1 MSALF
6 FACYN
11 SQLTEQELFFN
22 DISESESESGSEL
35 YLEHNNKKNVWYCF
49 WKDHWN
55 YNMEPTPCFVH
66 YYDYTPIQY
75 HTLQQMLH
83 LYYQ

>member
-35 YLEHNNKKNVWYCF
+35 SS
-49 WKDHWN
+49 
-55 YNMEPTPCFVH
+55 PSTPSKEWPKIPF
-66 YYDYTPIQY
+66 PQ
-75 HTLQQMLH
+75 TLIAGK
-83 LYYQ
+83 